1 MVLDAAAIRVI
12 GYGYD
17 VRQNWVAANRV
28 RQGRHHVYIHMNSG
42 QVYPLPKRAL
52 SLGDAERLTAT
63 LNAAIR
69 GAHKAPAAL
78 VPLAEAPD
86 NRELWR
92 CRPYRLTLAI
102 LLARLAGEQ
111 RASILFLLGGALVG
125 AVVDVWL
132 QGIDSLDTLALIYA
146 AAVVLVCFLLGLL
159 FGVQIL
165 RRRKGSGVTRDM
177 GFTRDYIRCTTAA
190 FDIRVDW
197 ANIRSVHRI
206 GVIFTFRFSTGRF
219 DVPASAFATR
229 AEAMAFFT
237 QAVAFWRAAEARR

>member
-1 MVLDAAAIRVI
+1 
-12 GYGYD
+12 
-17 VRQNWVAANRV
+17 
-28 RQGRHHVYIHMNSG
+28 
-42 QVYPLPKRAL
+42 
-52 SLGDAERLTAT
+52 
-63 LNAAIR
+63 
-69 GAHKAPAAL
+69 
-78 VPLAEAPD
+78 
-86 NRELWR
+86 
-92 CRPYRLTLAI
+92 LAI